1 MKAKAVRI
9 ISCLQ
14 PNRSLMNT
22 RRTFLKQTAGLSA
35 FALAMPSTT
44 NFAAEENPS
53 ETVTLPSRKEVA
65 AGDTWDLTSLFES
78 DEAWKKALDA
88 VKLRLA
94 EFKAFEGK
102 LADPDPVV
110 DTIECLYLED
120 SIGLEVER
128 LTIYAY
134 LRYSEDVANPNAQS
148 MQSLADVLQGQ
159 VRESTSFIRPEIL
172 SLYDDHLN
180 AVLRFIATSSVG
192 ERGRYGL
199 KYKRIIRQKP
209 HVLSKDQEKML
220 AMLTEVSQ
228 TASKA
233 FGLLNDADLKFGSVI
248 DETGKPVELT
258 TGSFAVLMN
267 SPDRKVRATAFKQFY
282 AGYESHENTLAS
294 LLGSSVQKD
303 VFHARVRNYPS
314 ALESALFN
322 SEVPQ
327 TVYDNLVQT
336 VNKSLPVLHRY
347 YEVRRRKMGLDEI
360 RMYDTYVPILSDI
373 KTDYSWDK
381 AVAVIGEALRPLGE
395 EYVKVM
401 VEGLTSGRWCDRYE
415 NRGKRSGAFSYGSF
429 SAKPYILMNYKP
441 TVINSLFTLAHEA
454 GHSMH
459 SFYSARTQ
467 PYTYYKYVTFLAEV
481 ASTFNED
488 MLSRYLLSQTT
499 DKNERASL
507 INRQIDAIRNTLFRQ
522 TMFAEF
528 EQRTHE
534 TAEAG
539 EPLTAKS
546 LKETYRKLLDV
557 YFGPKFTLDDE
568 LSSECFRIPHFY
580 RAFYVYQY
588 ATGISAALSLAER
601 VSSGGEK
608 ERDDYIRFLSGGN
621 SATPIE
627 LLRIAGVDMESPQPI
642 ESAMNRFEQ
651 LVDELDTLI

>member
-1 MKAKAVRI
+1 LDEKSNSQLGTIFGTSKYALKMRRI
-9 ISCLQ
+9 L
-14 PNRSLMNT
+14 
-22 RRTFLKQTAGLSA
+22 
-35 FALAMPSTT
+35 
-44 NFAAEENPS
+44 
-53 ETVTLPSRKEVA
+53 
-65 AGDTWDLTSLFES
+65 
-78 DEAWKKALDA
+78 
-88 VKLRLA
+88 
-94 EFKAFEGK
+94 
-102 LADPDPVV
+102 
-110 DTIECLYLED
+110 
-120 SIGLEVER
+120 
-128 LTIYAY
+128 
-134 LRYSEDVANPNAQS
+134 
-148 MQSLADVLQGQ
+148 
-159 VRESTSFIRPEIL
+159 
-172 SLYDDHLN
+172 
-180 AVLRFIATSSVG
+180 
-192 ERGRYGL
+192 
-199 KYKRIIRQKP
+199 RQKP
-209 HVLSKDQEKML
+209 HVLTKDNEQIL

-248 DETGKPVELT
+248 DETGKSVELT

-294 LLGSSVQKD
+294 LLGSSIQKD
-303 VFHARVRNYPS
+303 VFFAKVRKHSN
-314 ALESALFN
+314 AMESALFN
-322 SEVPQ
+322 AEVPQ

-336 VNKSLPVLHRY
+336 VNRSLPVLHRY

-360 RMYDTYVPILSDI
+360 RMYDTYIPILSDI
-373 KTDYSWDK
+373 KTDYPWDK

-395 EYVKVM
+395 EYVRVM
-401 VEGLTSGRWCDRYE
+401 TEGLTTARWCDRYE

-459 SFYSARTQ
+459 SFHCARSQ

-488 MLSRYLLSQTT
+488 MLSRHLLSQTT
-499 DKNERASL
+499 DKNMRASL
-507 INRQIDAIRNTLFRQ
+507 INRQIDGIRSTLFRQ

-534 TAEAG
+534 AAESG

-546 LKETYRKLLDV
+546 LKETYRKLLEA
-557 YFGPKFTLDDE
+557 YFGPKFTLDEE

-601 VSSGGEK
+601 VSLGGAK
-608 ERDDYIRFLSGGN
+608 EREDYLRFLSGGS

-642 ESAMNRFEQ
+642 ESAMKRFEQ
-651 LVDELDTLI
+651 LVDELESLI